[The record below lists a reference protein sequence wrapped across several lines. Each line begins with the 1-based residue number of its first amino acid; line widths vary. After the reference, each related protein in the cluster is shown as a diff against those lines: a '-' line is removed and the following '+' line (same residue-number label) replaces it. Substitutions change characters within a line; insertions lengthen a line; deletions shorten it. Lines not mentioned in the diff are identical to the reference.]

1 MVASRQALLTPER
14 GGRPGRKIKPKALV
28 VHWTANRNRGANAI
42 ANRNYFE
49 NHPQNKVSAHWI
61 VDDRE
66 AVLCVPEDEMA
77 YHVGAQSYFARARS
91 ELSAYPNDCTI
102 GVEICVNA
110 DADFVKTYRNAVE
123 LAADI
128 LGRHGWGID
137 RLWRHY
143 DVTGKDCPRFF
154 VADATAREFGFA
166 SAAAG
171 WEKFRRDVQAVL
183 VAEQV
188 AKGVEVVFRDI
199 VGHWAQQTIED
210 AHKIGLV
217 AGGTDGLFHP
227 DDAQTRAAG
236 VVVAM
241 RLRDIIKREIRDE
254 IRSIVR
260 EELAARLQNGG

>member
-1 MVASRQALLTPER
+1 MVASRQVLLTPKR

-28 VHWTANRNRGANAI
+28 IHWTANRDRGANAI

-49 NHPQNKVSAHWI
+49 NHPQNKVSANWI

-77 YHVGAQSYFARARS
+77 YHVGAKSYPARARS

-110 DADFVKTYRNAVE
+110 DADFATTYRNAVE
-123 LAADI
+123 LAAEI
-128 LGRHGWGID
+128 LARHGWGID

-154 VADATAREFGFA
+154 VADATAREFGFE

-171 WEKFRRDVQAVL
+171 WAKFRQDVQTEL
-183 VAEQV
+183 V
-188 AKGVEVVFRDI
+188 AKGVEAVFSDI
-199 VGHWAQQTIED
+199 AGHWAQRTIEE
-210 AHKIGLV
+210 AAKIGLV

-241 RLRDIIKREIRDE
+241 RLRDIIKREMREE

-260 EELAARLQNGG
+260 EELARLQNGG